1 MITEIA
7 TLTLRPGTEQEFAA
21 VFPRA
26 VENITSAKGYRSHS
40 LRRSVE
46 TPNRFMLTV
55 HWETLADHM
64 VGFRESASFQQ
75 WRALVG
81 PFFAAPPQVEHFE

>member
-1 MITEIA
+1 MVTEIA
-7 TLTLRPGTEQEFAA
+7 TLTIRAGTEQEFAA
-21 VFPRA
+21 VFA
-26 VENITSAKGYRSHS
+26 KAIKNISAAKGYRSHS
-40 LRRSVE
+40 LGRSVE

-55 HWETLADHM
+55 QWETLADHM
-64 VGFRESASFQQ
+64 VGFRESPAFQQ